1 MALVQH
7 LPGYLGRRGQLP
19 LIVGLKP
26 RMGFTGSL
34 GLKGASLLPWSAGMF
49 PMGMVLSAQHVGRAL
64 SA

>member
-7 LPGYLGRRGQLP
+7 LPGLPWPAWSVALDRR
-19 LIVGLKP
+19 LKP